1 VLNFFKRK
9 NKSSDA
15 IIDSNN
21 TLETKEENKSD
32 NSINNIG
39 WYDRLKQGL
48 ARTKN
53 NFGKKLLGV
62 FGGGK
67 IDSNLYEELED
78 ILLSSDVGVNAT
90 EYLLNKVQ
98 EEVTIKGLKDAIEL
112 KQVLKNNMYHLV
124 KNIEEPLVISQTP
137 HVIMFVGINGAGKT
151 TSIGKIAQYF
161 QDMGKTVMLGAG
173 DRFRAAACEQLIE
186 WGNRNNVTVISQ
198 KNGDSA
204 AVCYDAVKSA
214 IANKV
219 DVLLL
224 DTAGRLPTQLNLMEE
239 IKKVKRVIT
248 KSLSR
253 QPDEVI
259 LVLDANLGQNGLNQV
274 KAFHDALNING
285 LVMTKL
291 DGTAKGGIVCAIAKD
306 CPIKLRFIGV
316 GEKIDD
322 LRPFSAND
330 YIDILFD

>member
-1 VLNFFKRK
+1 
-9 NKSSDA
+9 
-15 IIDSNN
+15 
-21 TLETKEENKSD
+21 
-32 NSINNIG
+32 
-39 WYDRLKQGL
+39 
-48 ARTKN
+48 
-53 NFGKKLLGV
+53 
-62 FGGGK
+62 
-67 IDSNLYEELED
+67 
-78 ILLSSDVGVNAT
+78 
-90 EYLLNKVQ
+90 
-98 EEVTIKGLKDAIEL
+98 
-112 KQVLKNNMYHLV
+112 M
-124 KNIEEPLVISQTP
+124 VIRRQ
-137 HVIMFVGINGAGKT
+137 F
-151 TSIGKIAQYF
+151 
-161 QDMGKTVMLGAG
+161 
-173 DRFRAAACEQLIE
+173 
-186 WGNRNNVTVISQ
+186 
-198 KNGDSA
+198 
-204 AVCYDAVKSA
+204 CYDAVKSA

-259 LVLDANLGQNGLNQV
+259 LVLDANIGQNGLNQV